1 MAENEYI
8 ERSAFRR
15 ELIDRQITTQFFNQI
30 ARNEIGCIVEML
42 DNAPAADVAEVRHGT
57 WTLRS
62 DGSGTCSECGFTQKN
77 VWDYDNQQRFCG
89 VCGAKMDS
97 KRKEETT

>member
-1 MAENEYI
+1 MAEKEYI
-8 ERSAFRR
+8 ERGA
-15 ELIDRQITTQFFNQI
+15 LIAEYDSVHVGPPGG
-30 ARNEIGCIVEML
+30 ARKLMA
-42 DNAPAADVAEVRHGT
+42 DAPAADVADVRHGT

-89 VCGAKMDS
+89 VCGAKMDG
-97 KRKEETT
+97 KRKVETT